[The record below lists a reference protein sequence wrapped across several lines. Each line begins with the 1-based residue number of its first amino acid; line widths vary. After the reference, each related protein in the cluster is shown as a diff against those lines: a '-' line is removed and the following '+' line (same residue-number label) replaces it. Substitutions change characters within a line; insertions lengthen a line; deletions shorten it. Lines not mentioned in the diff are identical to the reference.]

1 MAFRNHNS
9 EFKRMDSLPKKYLL
23 HLRDIFK
30 ILPYLSPKLTLKL
43 MFHWLT
49 SLRFN
54 LDNALYVYNMKKHRV
69 ILDYLES
76 RYSHLLPTSLT
87 YDVNATDAAEPLPIW
102 VMWYQGIDNMP
113 PLVKLCVE
121 SIKQNACGRL
131 VYLLDKHNLSQYI
144 KLPDYIYE
152 KKEKGIITM
161 ACFSDIVRLSLL
173 GQYGGTWLDAT
184 VYVNKPLTENG
195 LNPYFNSIKM
205 PVMQRGH
212 ISDYRWAGFC
222 LYARP
227 GASTMCCFRNIMLA
241 YFKDG
246 HKRIIDYLL
255 IDYTFQMLYEKC
267 DDFKTLIDGMPRENE
282 YTYELVKVLNEP
294 FSEEFMT
301 RCGKQQFF
309 KLNWRIKLKEGNTMF
324 HGLERMM
331 YKDNSQN

>member
-1 MAFRNHNS
+1 
-9 EFKRMDSLPKKYLL
+9 MDSDLKKYLL
-23 HLRDIFK
+23 SLRDILK
-30 ILPYLSPKLTLKL
+30 LVPYLSLKITIPL
-43 MFHWLT
+43 FIKWLF
-49 SLRFN
+49 SFRFN
-54 LDNALYVYNMKKHRV
+54 LNQAVYVYNKRKHRF
-69 ILDYLES
+69 ILNYLEK
-76 RYSHLLPTSLT
+76 RYSYLVPSSLSLKVPFT
-87 YDVNATDAAEPLPIW
+87 KKVVLPIW
-102 VMWYQGIDNMP
+102 VMWYQGIDCMP
-113 PLVKLCVE
+113 PLVKMCIA
-121 SIKQNACGRL
+121 SIKHNASGRP
-131 VYLLDKHNLSQYI
+131 VHLLDKHNLLQWI
-144 KLPDYIYE
+144 KLPDFVFE

-173 GQYGGTWLDAT
+173 SRYGGTWLDAT
-184 VYVNKPLTENG
+184 VFVNKPLTEEG

-205 PVMQRGH
+205 PVLQRGH
-212 ISDYRWAGFC
+212 ISDYRWAGYC
-222 LYARP
+222 LYSYPNAN
-227 GASTMCCFRNIMLA
+227 SMCCFRDIMLA